1 MNKKLV
7 WFIAKQKVYFIIGI
21 LLIAFV
27 SYFFGTGILKGITSK
42 TSQTSSS
49 TLQVTASFY
58 PLYYFASL
66 IGGDKVNV
74 ANITPAGT
82 EPHEYEPTTNDLA
95 KIQNSD
101 LLILNGNFEAWGD
114 KIKDNL
120 EGKKTRIV
128 VAGQDFFTQQLDPHV
143 WLSPQLAKKETEK
156 IADALIDI
164 DPENAKYYQDNERN
178 LEGKLDQLDQT
189 FKQGLV
195 SCKQKN
201 IVTSHAAFG
210 YLASS
215 YGLAQVPIA
224 GLSPDAEPSVLQLT
238 KIAKFAKEVNV
249 KYIFFESLVSPKLSD
264 AIASEIGAKTLVLDP
279 LEGLADNDIKAG
291 KNYFTIMEDNL
302 RNLQLALECN

>member
-1 MNKKLV
+1 MNNKLL
-7 WFIAKQKVYFIIGI
+7 WFIIGI
-21 LLIAFV
+21 LSIAFV
-27 SYFFGTGILKGITSK
+27 SYFFGTGVFKGITNK

-49 TLQVTASFY
+49 KLQVTASFY

-74 ANITPAGT
+74 TNITPAGT
-82 EPHEYEPTTNDLA
+82 EPHEYEPTTQDLA

-101 LLILNGNFEAWGD
+101 LLILNGNFEAWGG
-114 KIKDNL
+114 KIKENL
-120 EGKKTRIV
+120 QGKKTRIV

-156 IADALIDI
+156 IADALIDM
-164 DPENAKYYQDNERN
+164 DPENAKYYQENERN
-178 LEGKLDQLDQT
+178 LVNKLDLLDQA
-189 FKQGLV
+189 FKQGLAN
-195 SCKQKN
+195 CKQKN

-215 YGLAQVPIA
+215 YGLTQVPIA
-224 GLSPDAEPSVLQLT
+224 GLSTNDEPSILQLT
-238 KIAKFAKEVNV
+238 KIAKFAKEINA

-264 AIASEIGAKTLVLDP
+264 TIASEIGAETLVLDP
-279 LEGLADNDIKAG
+279 LEGLTDNDIKAG

-302 RNLQLALECN
+302 RNLQLALKCN